1 MLQQRVV
8 EQSERLLY
16 MQVLLV
22 QLEALAILPVRMPL
36 VVFVLLLPWLMART
50 ALLMVHQP

>member
-1 MLQQRVV
+1 MLQQHVV
-8 EQSERLLY
+8 EQSEQLLY

-22 QLEALAILPVRMPL
+22 QLEALAILAVRMPL